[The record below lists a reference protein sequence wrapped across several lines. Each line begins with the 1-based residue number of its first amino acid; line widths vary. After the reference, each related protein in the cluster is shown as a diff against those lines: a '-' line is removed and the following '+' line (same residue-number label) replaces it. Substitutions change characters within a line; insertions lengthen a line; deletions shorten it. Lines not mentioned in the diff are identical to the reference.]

1 VNQVALAVLVAAA
14 VGDLWLVRALQPKGV
29 SAGILL
35 ALWLII
41 PRAASAAWLSVARRS
56 ARQSTVAGV
65 VTTLV
70 AAGATSLLIDAIYVH
85 PDAQGAIAVVLM
97 PIYEMAAL
105 VVLAPITAWLAARW
119 PAGR

>member
-1 VNQVALAVLVAAA
+1 VNQVALAVLAVAAA
-14 VGDLWLVRALQPKGV
+14 GDLWLVRALQPKGI

-41 PRAASAAWLSVARRS
+41 PRAASAAWLAVARRS
-56 ARQSTVAGV
+56 ARQSVVAGV

-70 AAGATSLLIDAIYVH
+70 AAGATSRLIDAIYVH

-119 PAGR
+119 PARR